1 MGKGYS
7 LSERMKREVA
17 EKTGIPYEELI
28 NMSPEEI
35 RIKIEKK
42 TGKPLKGW
50 PSEAKVIEEEEMD
63 GEMDR

>member
-7 LSERMKREVA
+7 LSERMKREVD

-35 RIKIEKK
+35 RRRIEEK

-50 PSEAKVIEEEEMD
+50 PSEAKVIEEEMD
-63 GEMDR
+63 DALER

>member
-7 LSERMKREVA
+7 LSERIKKEVA

-35 RIKIEKK
+35 RIRIEKK

-63 GEMDR
+63 DEMDR

>member
-17 EKTGIPYEELI
+17 EKTGIPYEKLI

-42 TGKPLKGW
+42 TWKPLKVW

>member
-17 EKTGIPYEELI
+17 EKTGIPYEKLI

>member
-7 LSERMKREVA
+7 LSERMKKEVA
-17 EKTGIPYEELI
+17 EKTGIPYEKLI

-63 GEMDR
+63 DAFER